1 MQRDGERVLG
11 AAAQPRRM
19 AVLAMVARGGSRGI
33 SRDRILGTLWPDA
46 DADRGGHALK
56 QALYALRRDAGAGE
70 LFLGTRE
77 ISFNPE
83 EVHCDVAEFEDLSRR
98 EEFER
103 AVALHDGPF
112 LDGFRLA
119 TVPEFEYWMEEERR
133 SLQDTLVRGLERLGA
148 NATAAGDASAAVRW
162 YRRLAGVEPLNARF
176 TVALMQSLLAAGDR
190 AAALQQARIYE
201 GLIAQELD
209 LPPDESVVDLAR
221 RIRDGRVQP
230 AVLPPSPAPPAMPT
244 PPSSVVLPASLPAS
258 APPPLSVAVLPFT
271 SISGDADTG
280 YLCDGLTEEVISV
293 LGRVKDLR
301 VPGRTTT
308 ASWRDGP
315 PDPASVGARFGV
327 GSVLEGSVQRAG
339 DDVRVTARL
348 LSRDG
353 STLWT
358 ERYDRRV
365 DNMLALQDE
374 LARTIAEGVER
385 ALRDAAGLPQAPS
398 ARERADALYQQ
409 GMRAWTPQGAGLG
422 QGLEQFREAIAL
434 DPEHARAHAALCES
448 YTQLAF
454 YGFLPAVR
462 AAALADAAASEAARL
477 APDAAE
483 SHLARGTCLLWIHH
497 EFDAGT
503 RELERALEI
512 NPTFVV
518 AQARL
523 AFVRLCHDG
532 PIAADQAIARR
543 AATVVGAT
551 GLSRVMYGQQL
562 LAAHRFDEAI
572 EALHAAIDIEAPN
585 FLAYHWLSA
594 AYVQKG
600 MGAEAIAAA
609 VAESSLSDR
618 HPWALMSL
626 VVACATAGQVRRAE
640 QLLESL
646 KARAAAGYVQAS
658 VLGLAHAA
666 SGDLD
671 SGMALLERAVEE
683 HDPSM
688 MMLKT
693 FPMFRA
699 FRDHPRYRAL
709 LHSAGWRDWDT
720 AEFVIPPAVD

>member
-1 MQRDGERVLG
+1 
-11 AAAQPRRM
+11 M
-19 AVLAMVARGGSRGI
+19 AVLAMVARGGSRGV
-33 SRDRILGTLWPDA
+33 SRDRLLNTLWPDA
-46 DADRGGHALK
+46 DAERGGHALK
-56 QALYALRRDAGAGE
+56 QALYALRRDVDAGE

-77 ISFNPE
+77 LSFNPQ
-83 EVHCDVAEFEDLSRR
+83 EVHCDVTEFEDLSRR
-98 EEFER
+98 EEYER
-103 AVALHDGPF
+103 AVSLHDGPF

-119 TVPEFEYWMEEERR
+119 SVPEFEYWMEEERR
-133 SLQDTLVRGLERLGA
+133 VLQGTLARALERLGA
-148 NATAAGDASAAVRW
+148 KAVAAGDASAAVRW
-162 YRRLAGVEPLNARF
+162 YRRLAGVEPLNARY
-176 TVALMQSLLAAGDR
+176 TVALMEALLAVGDR

-209 LPPDESVVDLAR
+209 LPPDEAVVDLAR

-230 AVLPPSPAPPAMPT
+230 ASPPPGPPAGPT
-244 PPSSVVLPASLPAS
+244 PTPGVAMPAAAPAS

-271 SISGDADTG
+271 SISGDTDTG
-280 YLCDGLTEEVISV
+280 YLCDGLTEEVISA

-308 ASWRDGP
+308 TAWREGP
-315 PDPASVGARFGV
+315 QDPASVSARFGV
-327 GSVLEGSVQRAG
+327 ASVLEGSVQRAA

-353 STLWT
+353 AMLWT
-358 ERYDRRV
+358 ERYDRHV

-385 ALRDAAGLPQAPS
+385 ALRTSAGLPQAPS

-422 QGLEQFREAIAL
+422 QGLDQFREAIAL
-434 DPEHARAHAALCES
+434 DPDHARAHAALCES

-454 YGFLPAVR
+454 YGFLPATR
-462 AAALADAAASEAARL
+462 AAALADAAATEAARL

-512 NPTFVV
+512 NPAFVV

-532 PIAADQAIARR
+532 PIEADRATARR

-594 AYVQKG
+594 AYAQKG

-609 VAESSLSDR
+609 VAESSISDR

-640 QLLESL
+640 QLLEAL
-646 KARAAAGYVQAS
+646 KARAASGHVQAS

-666 SGDLD
+666 LGDVD

-693 FPMFRA
+693 FPMFRP

-720 AEFVIPPAVD
+720 AEFVIPKA